1 MEKERKIKP
10 VVKKVTFAEA
20 ENADDEYWA
29 NATAE
34 ERLQELIELRNMFFV
49 DADRRIKK
57 VVSKRNRY
65 EEED

>member
-1 MEKERKIKP
+1 MDKERKIKK
-10 VVKKVTFAEA
+10 VVRKMTFAEA

-34 ERLQELIELRNMFFV
+34 ERLQELIELRSMFFEN
-49 DADRRIKK
+49 AEKKIKK

-65 EEED
+65 EED